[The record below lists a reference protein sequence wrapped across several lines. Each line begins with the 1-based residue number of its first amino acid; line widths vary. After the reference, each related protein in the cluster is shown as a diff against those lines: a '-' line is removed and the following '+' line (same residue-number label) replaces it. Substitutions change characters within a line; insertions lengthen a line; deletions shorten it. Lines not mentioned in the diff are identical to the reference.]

1 MLRQTVNC
9 LKYRI
14 GPQIRQQSTLVQE
27 PTKWDLLVGV
37 QIERL
42 PIITKTLTKLERDYQ
57 VKKKTVNIEHCTR
70 ITHPNKMFCINSV

>member
-9 LKYRI
+9 IKFRLVQ
-14 GPQIRQQSTLVQE
+14 QIRNQSTVANAE
-27 PTKWDLLVGV
+27 PTKWDLFVGV

-57 VKKKTVNIEHCTR
+57 VRTDWK
-70 ITHPNKMFCINSV
+70 

>member
-9 LKYRI
+9 VKNRLL
-14 GPQIRQQSTLVQE
+14 PQIRNQSTVANIE
-27 PTKWDLLVGV
+27 GKWDLLVGV

-57 VKKKTVNIEHCTR
+57 V
-70 ITHPNKMFCINSV
+70 

>member
-1 MLRQTVNC
+1 MLRQSVNC

-14 GPQIRQQSTLVQE
+14 MPQIRNQSTLTNE
-27 PTKWDLLVGV
+27 NAKWDLLVGV

-57 VKKKTVNIEHCTR
+57 V
-70 ITHPNKMFCINSV
+70 